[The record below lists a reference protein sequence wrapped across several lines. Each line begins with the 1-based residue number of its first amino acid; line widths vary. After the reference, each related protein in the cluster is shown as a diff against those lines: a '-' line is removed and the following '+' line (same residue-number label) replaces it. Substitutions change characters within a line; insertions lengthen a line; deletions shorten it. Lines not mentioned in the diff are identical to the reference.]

1 MIKGCEDKEGAWE
14 FMKWHAGAQ
23 CQIDYSNEMVAL
35 IGPSAKHATANI
47 EALASLPWTN
57 EEYTQLKA
65 QFDNLASIP
74 NYPGS
79 YIIDRYTN
87 FAFLDAFNEGADP
100 VEELRRYIITI
111 NKEITRKRS
120 EFDLEVLAEGQT
132 LAEKRMG
139 QALDKIEEIKG
150 GSGYSSAY
158 DAVCERV
165 IDTVDEGNCEDYAS
179 LRAAANALSEA
190 NATLFED
197 VVKYLNTAA
206 DSLEKYELY
215 K

>member
-1 MIKGCEDKEGAWE
+1 
-14 FMKWHAGAQ
+14 
-23 CQIDYSNEMVAL
+23 MVAL

-87 FAFLDAFNEGADP
+87 FAFLDAYNEGADP

-111 NKEITRKRS
+111 NKEITRKRN
-120 EFDLEVLAEGQT
+120 EFGLEVLEDGQT
-132 LAEKRMG
+132 LA
-139 QALDKIEEIKG
+139 
-150 GSGYSSAY
+150 
-158 DAVCERV
+158 
-165 IDTVDEGNCEDYAS
+165 
-179 LRAAANALSEA
+179 
-190 NATLFED
+190 
-197 VVKYLNTAA
+197 
-206 DSLEKYELY
+206 
-215 K
+215 